1 MGNGDPPLRAAVL
14 QPFFIAAFRPEHVAV
29 AFNGYPSLSKNARK
43 LLPEVSVREEDPAHA
58 ARE

>member
-14 QPFFIAAFRPEHVAV
+14 QPFFIAAFRPEQFAV
-29 AFNGYPSLSKNARK
+29 AFDRNASRGKNARK
-43 LLPEVSVREEDPAHA
+43 LLSEIPIREIDPAHA

>member
-14 QPFFIAAFRPEHVAV
+14 QPFFIAAGWLEQVTV
-29 AFNGYPSLSKNARK
+29 SFNGYPCLGKDARK
-43 LLPEVSVREEDPAHA
+43 LFPEVAVREEDPAHA